1 MQQKITARS
10 AAKFLA
16 DEPKPGAELHDTDLP
31 GFHLRAGSRG
41 ASFRVRYRNDAGQ
54 RRAFTVGRYG
64 AVTAEQARQEA
75 RARLGEVAAGRDPS
89 AMREAAKLDA
99 RRQQAQTLGAYLEGP
114 YGAYLARRKSGD
126 QTKRMIK
133 GHFGQWLSRPMQSL
147 KKSELLA
154 WQADKEADG
163 LQYPTISRAWDALRA
178 MLNHAASDGL
188 IDANPLA
195 GVKLQKPALTEQE
208 LASAGTA
215 RRDLLDEE
223 LSLLFKGLE
232 GYQKKKREQ
241 RRNSRAHGRAY
252 LADLDAVP
260 YADHVAPWVLTMF
273 YTGFRPGDL
282 FGLRWE
288 HVNLRFKTIRKVI
301 EKTAHHNPQPTL
313 FPISSALAKV
323 LADWWKQCGK
333 PGEGYVFPSERT
345 GGWLDKSAMRKPW
358 AAIKKAGG
366 LPDALELYSL
376 RHNFASRLVMDG
388 VDLLTVSKLMGHTDI
403 QTTIQHYA
411 HLQPNRSRDVVDAF
425 ASASTPV
432 AESSDPDFPVV
443 SPVSP
448 VSSDANGS

>member
-16 DEPKPGAELHDTDLP
+16 DDPKPGAELHDTDLP

-215 RRDLLDEE
+215 RRYLLDEE

-260 YADHVAPWVLTMF
+260 YADHVAPWVLAMF

-301 EKTAHHNPQPTL
+301 EKLPTTTHSQPCSL
-313 FPISSALAKV
+313 FHLP
-323 LADWWKQCGK
+323 WPRCW
-333 PGEGYVFPSERT
+333 RT
-345 GGWLDKSAMRKPW
+345 GGSNAAGLGRAMCSRLSVPV
-358 AAIKKAGG
+358 AGWISR
-366 LPDALELYSL
+366 PC
-376 RHNFASRLVMDG
+376 ASRGRQSRKRGACLMRWSCTPSATT
-388 VDLLTVSKLMGHTDI
+388 LL
-403 QTTIQHYA
+403 
-411 HLQPNRSRDVVDAF
+411 
-425 ASASTPV
+425 PV
-432 AESSDPDFPVV
+432 W
-443 SPVSP
+443 
-448 VSSDANGS
+448 